1 MRRAWWAATLAVMG
15 TLATAASSAS
25 VEPGEAE
32 PVLVPERRGAAPE
45 PTPDPS
51 AETRVL
57 SNERTESRWAFV
69 RRKTFAREEPSAD
82 APVVKKLT
90 TSTHDGTP
98 ELVLALRWRRLEN
111 GRIWVYVRLPMR
123 PNGSK
128 GWVRREDLGRFRVVD
143 TRFVINRDKLTAK
156 LFKDGRR
163 VLRTRVGIGKP
174 ASPTPGGRFYVR
186 ERLVPADK
194 NTVYGVFAFGTSA
207 FSNHETDWPGGG
219 IIGVHGTNQ
228 PELIPG
234 RVSHG
239 CVRIV
244 NDDIRRLKRKMPLGT
259 PILIR

>member
-1 MRRAWWAATLAVMG
+1 
-15 TLATAASSAS
+15 
-25 VEPGEAE
+25 
-32 PVLVPERRGAAPE
+32 
-45 PTPDPS
+45 
-51 AETRVL
+51 
-57 SNERTESRWAFV
+57 
-69 RRKTFAREEPSAD
+69 
-82 APVVKKLT
+82 
-90 TSTHDGTP
+90 
-98 ELVLALRWRRLEN
+98 
-111 GRIWVYVRLPMR
+111 
-123 PNGSK
+123 
-128 GWVRREDLGRFRVVD
+128 
-143 TRFVINRDKLTAK
+143 
-156 LFKDGRR
+156 
-163 VLRTRVGIGKP
+163 VGIGKP